1 MDRKELIAR
10 YLIKGITDLLGQ
22 EGKGK
27 IKEFEAVLQDS
38 VEAFILK
45 TTEQQLPWWKVT
57 DVNIFTKLLEIAQ
70 LDDPAEQSIELVRV
84 IKLIAIDLDNYLD
97 SYELEETET
106 TDA

>member
-27 IKEFEAVLQDS
+27 LKQFEAILQDS
-38 VEAFILK
+38 IEAFILK

-57 DVNIFTKLLEIAQ
+57 DVNIFIKLLEIAQ

-84 IKLIAIDLDNYLD
+84 IKTIAVDIDKY
-97 SYELEETET
+97 LEEYGEQEKTEL
-106 TDA
+106 DA